1 MMLWAYWMFILV
13 MLHGEVDTGERS
25 NTPTS
30 QELAQMDIP
39 ETDLDQG

>member
-1 MMLWAYWMFILV
+1 MILWAYWMFILV

-25 NTPTS
+25 NTPMS
-30 QELAQMDIP
+30 RESAQMDIP

>member
-1 MMLWAYWMFILV
+1 MILWAYWMFILV

-30 QELAQMDIP
+30 LEYDQIDIP
-39 ETDLDQG
+39 GTDLNQG

>member
-30 QELAQMDIP
+30 RESAQMDIP

>member
-1 MMLWAYWMFILV
+1 MILWAYWMFILV

-30 QELAQMDIP
+30 REYAQLDIQG
-39 ETDLDQG
+39 TYLDQG